1 MKVRQLGPLAGR
13 PTRANFRMFRGFT
26 SALLLP
32 VLSLAA
38 CRDTQPSSAALPT
51 APKPGSIPVYA
62 GGPPSRDIPPTGK
75 LDVADDTVP
84 PPRTRYRIEY
94 HNGSFL
100 SGNVVVYLIWY
111 GNWANNIA
119 DQLILANL
127 VSALGST
134 PYFNIARLYSNAAG
148 QAPSS
153 SLIYGGAFVDSYSH
167 GAIISD
173 DDVEAIVA
181 GQIVAHG
188 MPLDPSTVYVV
199 LASPDVW
206 ESSGLDVTYCA
217 FHNTGVVNGSPV
229 RYAFVA
235 NPARSPQRCGP
246 QGLGPNQNW
255 TGDAAASLLAAELFN
270 VVTDPGFSA
279 WYDKLGLEGA
289 DKCAWTFGTTHTTA
303 NGGRANVRFGQFEY
317 LLQQLWVPS
326 KNGGA
331 CALTT

>member
-1 MKVRQLGPLAGR
+1 MKISLRAAAVLAAVLSTACKDAGPPTSAPLA
-13 PTRANFRMFRGFT
+13 T
-26 SALLLP
+26 AL
-32 VLSLAA
+32 
-38 CRDTQPSSAALPT
+38 
-51 APKPGSIPVYA
+51 KPGSIPVYA
-62 GGPPSRDIPPTGK
+62 AAAPTKDIRPTGK
-75 LDVADDTVP
+75 GLDVADDTVP

-100 SGNVVVYLIWY
+100 SGNVEVYLIWY
-111 GNWANNIA
+111 GNWASNIA
-119 DQLILANL
+119 DQLIIANL
-127 VSALGST
+127 VWAMSGT

-148 QAPSS
+148 QAPTS
-153 SLIYGGAFVDSYSH
+153 SLVLAGAEADAYSH
-167 GAIISD
+167 SSTISD
-173 DDVEAIVA
+173 ADVEAIVA

-188 MPLDPSTVYVV
+188 LPLNASTIYVV
-199 LASPDVW
+199 LASPDIW

-217 FHNTGVVNGSPV
+217 FHSTGVVNGKSF

-255 TGDAAASLLAAELFN
+255 TGDAAASLLAAELFSM
-270 VVTDPGFSA
+270 VTDPDLTA
-279 WYDKLGLEGA
+279 WYDKIGLEGA

-303 NGGRANVRFGQFEY
+303 NGGRANVRFGQYEY

-331 CALTT
+331 CGLQG